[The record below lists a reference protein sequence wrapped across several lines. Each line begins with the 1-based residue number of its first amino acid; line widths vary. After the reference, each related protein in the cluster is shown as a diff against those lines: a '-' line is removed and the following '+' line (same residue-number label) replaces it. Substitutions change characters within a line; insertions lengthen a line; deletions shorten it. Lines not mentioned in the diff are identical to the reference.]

1 MGLCRNLTHM
11 AFTVVVFFKMVL
23 CQVTGENIGKK
34 GRKIKLSIKKI
45 T

>member
-11 AFTVVVFFKMVL
+11 AFIVVFFKIVL

-34 GRKIKLSIKKI
+34 GHKIKLSIKKI